1 MYFKLI
7 FTVIIL
13 VITHLY
19 SWSQNPDT
27 TNFETFDYMHE
38 GEKYVM
44 QQYFLV
50 FIKRGENKS
59 ASPEEAKEIQAK
71 HLAYL
76 GGLYEKGY
84 ICMNGPFG
92 DDGEIRGATIYRVS
106 SADEALR
113 LAQGDPAVEAGIF
126 TVEAHPWWLARGTG
140 VR

>member
-59 ASPEEAKEIQAK
+59 CLWYSFFDLGHRFFIAQFEI
-71 HLAYL
+71 
-76 GGLYEKGY
+76 Y
-84 ICMNGPFG
+84 ICI
-92 DDGEIRGATIYRVS
+92 E
-106 SADEALR
+106 
-113 LAQGDPAVEAGIF
+113 
-126 TVEAHPWWLARGTG
+126 
-140 VR
+140 